1 MGPVLDFARRL
12 SNEDQAM
19 RIRFVLVPELT
30 DDFDN
35 VEGLAEFVNTLNGV
49 ERVEVLPFHKMG
61 EYKMKRND

>member
-1 MGPVLDFARRL
+1 VGPVLYFARRL

-19 RIRFVLVPELT
+19 WIRFVLVPELT

-35 VEGLAEFVNTLNGV
+35 VEGLAEFVNTLSGV